1 MIEAGKSISRQIVVD
16 DTRVI
21 SFMGP
26 ELRVYATPMVLWDI
40 ESACRDLLRSFLP
53 EEQDS
58 VGSKVI
64 LDHLGAA
71 PLGATV
77 QVNAS
82 IASVDNR
89 KVVFSANV
97 TFNGREI
104 AQATHTR
111 TTVVVA
117 DLKARIAKLKQ

>member
-1 MIEAGKSISRQIVVD
+1 MIEAGKSISTEILVD
-16 DTRVI
+16 DARVI

-40 ESACRDLLRSFLP
+40 ESACRDLLLTLLP
-53 EEQDS
+53 EGQDS
-58 VGSKVI
+58 VGSRVV
-64 LDHLGAA
+64 LDHIGAA

-77 QVNAS
+77 QVKAS
-82 IASVDNR
+82 IESVENR
-89 KVVFSANV
+89 KVVFTANA

-111 TTVVVA
+111 TIVVVA

>member
-1 MIEAGKSISRQIVVD
+1 MIEVGKSLSREITVD
-16 DTRVI
+16 DARVI

-26 ELRVYATPMVLWDI
+26 ELRVYSTPSILSDI
-40 ESACRDLLRSFLP
+40 EFTCRDLLRSLLP

-58 VGSKVI
+58 VGSQVT

-71 PLGATV
+71 TTGAK
-77 QVNAS
+77 VNIDVK
-82 IASVDNR
+82 IAAVDGR
-89 KVVFSANV
+89 KVTFAASV

-104 AQATHTR
+104 ARANHTR
-111 TTVVVA
+111 TVVVVA